1 MIAIGNPLGFQPTVT
16 AGVVSALGRTMRAES
31 GRLIDGIIQTD
42 AALNPGNSGGPLVS
56 SRGEVIGVNTAVIQ
70 GAQGI
75 CFAIPIDTARFVIPR
90 LIRDGRVRRSWLGV
104 VGQTIQLSRRRV
116 ALEHLAAA
124 GGALVTGVERDSPAE
139 RGGLRQGDIIIGLA
153 GDVVSGIDDLQ
164 RVLTENG
171 IGKRV
176 DAVVLREG
184 QRVTVGLVPDEAR

>member
-1 MIAIGNPLGFQPTVT
+1 M
-16 AGVVSALGRTMRAES
+16 
-31 GRLIDGIIQTD
+31 
-42 AALNPGNSGGPLVS
+42 NPGNSGGPLVN

-116 ALEHLAAA
+116 AIEHLAAA
-124 GGALVTGVERDSPAE
+124 GGVLVTGVERDSPAE

-153 GDVVSGIDDLQ
+153 GEVVSGIDDLQ
-164 RVLTENG
+164 RVLTEER
-171 IGKRV
+171 IG
-176 DAVVLREG
+176 DPIEAVVLRDG
-184 QRVTVGLVPDEAR
+184 RRAAVSVVPTESRAP

>member
-1 MIAIGNPLGFQPTVT
+1 M
-16 AGVVSALGRTMRAES
+16 
-31 GRLIDGIIQTD
+31 
-42 AALNPGNSGGPLVS
+42 NPGNSGGPLVN

-116 ALEHLAAA
+116 AIEHLAAA
-124 GGALVTGVERDSPAE
+124 GGVLVTGVERDSPAE

-153 GDVVSGIDDLQ
+153 GEVVSGIDDLQ
-164 RVLTENG
+164 RVLTEQR
-171 IGKRV
+171 IGERADV
-176 DAVVLREG
+176 VVLREG
-184 QRVTVGLVPDEAR
+184 RRLTVDVVPSDTRR